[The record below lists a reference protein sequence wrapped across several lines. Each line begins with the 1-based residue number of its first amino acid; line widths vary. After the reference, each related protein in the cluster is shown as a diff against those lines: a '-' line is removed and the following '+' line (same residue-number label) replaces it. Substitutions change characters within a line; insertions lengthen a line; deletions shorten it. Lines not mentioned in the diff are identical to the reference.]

1 MNNLGSLLKI
11 TFINSSGI
19 NKFTKEKS
27 KVERNKAIFLTITIG
42 ASIAI
47 LFSMLAVY
55 FKFLAKGLQQFGLLD
70 ILLVMGF
77 MASTAII
84 LFTSIYKAQG
94 ILFSFKDYD
103 LLASLPIKKSDILI
117 SKMMY
122 LLVINYFFS
131 LFTLLPPAIIYYR
144 YTSISPLYFINL
156 ILVFLASPLVPIVVA
171 SILAFGISYISSRL
185 RYKNL
190 IIILGTLCMVFILMF
205 MSFKSV
211 DFIEILMVNSQSISE
226 GILKVYPPAI
236 WAVRGLTDGGFL
248 YILLFIV
255 FSLVVFSLF
264 ITIFNKSFNRIS
276 ARLQENYKKA
286 NYKVK
291 EMKKSSQLMALVKK
305 EMKRYFASP
314 IYVVNTIIGPL
325 LLIGVS
331 ISTLFLGEDI
341 IKIIFEVEVVKE
353 VMPLFIIVIVCGIL
367 AISCTTTSSI
377 SLEGKNLWILKS
389 SPIKPIEIF
398 KAKIIMNLIL
408 IIPSVIIAD
417 IIFSISLNLS
427 FSQIIWL
434 TLISI
439 LYSFIV
445 PILGII
451 INLYFPN
458 LNWVSETAVVK
469 QSASVLIEMLVA
481 VVLIAIPVFIFIYG
495 NIVNLTMFLIGIIIY
510 EILILIALIA
520 ILNTVCVKLFRK
532 L

>member
-1 MNNLGSLLKI
+1 MSKLGSILKVI
-11 TFINSSGI
+11 FINSSGI

-27 KVERNKAIFLTITIG
+27 KVERNKAIFITITIG
-42 ASIAI
+42 VSIAI
-47 LFSMLAVY
+47 LLGMGIVY
-55 FKFLAKGLQQFGLLD
+55 FQYLAKGLQQFGLLD

-144 YTSISPLYFINL
+144 YTSVSPLYFINL
-156 ILVFLASPLVPIVVA
+156 LLVFLVSPLVPIVVA

-190 IIILGTLCMVFILMF
+190 IIILGTLGLVFIMF
-205 MSFKSV
+205 IISFKSG
-211 DFIEILMVNSQSISE
+211 DLIQNLIVNSKSISE
-226 GILKVYPPAI
+226 GILKIYPPAI
-236 WAVRGLTDGGFL
+236 LVVRGLTNNNYLD
-248 YILLFIV
+248 ILLFIV
-255 FSLVVFSLF
+255 YSLVVFSVF
-264 ITIFNKSFNRIS
+264 IIVFNKSFNRIS

-305 EMKRYFASP
+305 EIKRYFASP
-314 IYVVNTIIGPL
+314 VYVVNTIIGPL

-331 ISTLFLGEDI
+331 IATLFLGEDV
-341 IKIIFEVEVVKE
+341 IKTIFEVEVVKE
-353 VMPLFIIVIVCGIL
+353 MMPLFIIVIVCGTL

-389 SPIKPIEIF
+389 SPIRPIEIF

-427 FSQIIWL
+427 LSQIIWL
-434 TLISI
+434 VLISI
-439 LYSFIV
+439 IYSFIV

-481 VVLIAIPVFIFIYG
+481 VVLIAIPVVIFIYG
-495 NIVNLTMFLIGIIIY
+495 NIVNVTMFLIGIIIY
-510 EILILIALIA
+510 EIIILIVLIA